1 MTMLGRRVT
10 LRDVADRAGV
20 HTSTASR
27 AINEHT
33 RSLVDSQTVE
43 RVLLAAKELGY
54 RPNSL
59 ARGLKTNRT
68 FTVGMLLPDLTNPLF
83 PPIVRG
89 IEDAL
94 GEADYTVILANTDND
109 EDKERTVLHALLSRS
124 IDGLILATAQR
135 EASAAIREMV
145 DDGLPIVLVN
155 RTMDD
160 PVVSSVTADD
170 RGGIQLAVEHLLALG
185 HRRIAH
191 IAGPQH
197 VSTGIARYHSFVEV
211 MRQLELDEDLVAY
224 ADWFREEAGA
234 DAFRALLERRSDI
247 TAVVAANDLIAL
259 GCYDVLNERGLGVG
273 TEVSIVGFND
283 MLFADKLC
291 PPLTTIRIP
300 HYELGTRAAQ
310 IMLEFVQ
317 GQRTDPVQVHLD
329 AELVERRSTGPPPSC
344 RRRHDLGCGRCRRR
358 PQQPDRHCVSCPSRP
373 AVPGARSARHDR
385 RRHGHRGA
393 DPAGLPPRL
402 VLDRTQP
409 APVEPD
415 ATRERAAARRARAGV
430 PASRPCRAR
439 TARRWHVADRVARHR
454 RHLRGVREVLGG
466 RRP

>member
-10 LRDVADRAGV
+10 LRDVAEVAGV

-33 RSLVDSQTVE
+33 RTLVDSQTVE
-43 RVLLAAKELGY
+43 RVLTAAKDLGY

-89 IEDAL
+89 IEDTL
-94 GEADYTVILANTDND
+94 GKADYTVILANTDND
-109 EDKERTVLHALLSRS
+109 EDKERTVLQALLSRS
-124 IDGLILATAQR
+124 VDGLILATAQR
-135 EASAAIREMV
+135 AASGAVRELV

-160 PVVSSVTADD
+160 PGVSSITGDD
-170 RGGIQLAVEHLLALG
+170 RHGVRLAVEHLVALG

-191 IAGPQH
+191 VAGPQH
-197 VSTGIARYHSFVEV
+197 VSTGLARYRGFLDAV
-211 MRQLELDEDLVAY
+211 RQAGLEPDPDLVVY

-234 DAFRALLERRSDI
+234 KAFRTLLRRDTGV

-259 GCYDVLNERGLGVG
+259 GCYDVLNEHGLRVG
-273 TEVSIVGFND
+273 TDLSVVGFND

-300 HYELGTRAAQ
+300 HYEIGARAAQ
-310 IMLEFVQ
+310 IILEFIQGHRSDAVQ
-317 GQRTDPVQVHLD
+317 MHLD
-329 AELVERRSTGPPPSC
+329 AELIERASTGPPP
-344 RRRHDLGCGRCRRR
+344 DGR
-358 PQQPDRHCVSCPSRP
+358 S
-373 AVPGARSARHDR
+373 
-385 RRHGHRGA
+385 
-393 DPAGLPPRL
+393 
-402 VLDRTQP
+402 
-409 APVEPD
+409 
-415 ATRERAAARRARAGV
+415 
-430 PASRPCRAR
+430 
-439 TARRWHVADRVARHR
+439 
-454 RHLRGVREVLGG
+454 
-466 RRP
+466 

>member
-1 MTMLGRRVT
+1 MLGRRVT

-43 RVLLAAKELGY
+43 RVLVAAKELGY

-109 EDKERTVLHALLSRS
+109 EDKERTVLHAMLSRS

-135 EASAAIREMV
+135 AASAAIREMV
-145 DDGLPIVLVN
+145 TDGLPIVLVN

-170 RGGIQLAVEHLLALG
+170 RGGIQLAVEHLVALG
-185 HRRIAH
+185 HRHIAH

-197 VSTGIARYHSFVEV
+197 VSTGLARYRSFLEV
-211 MRQLELDEDLVAY
+211 MQQLDIDHGPDLVVY

-234 DAFRALLERRSDI
+234 EAFQALLEQRSDV

-273 TEVSIVGFND
+273 TDVSVVGFND

-300 HYELGTRAAQ
+300 HYEIGARAAQ
-310 IMLEFVQ
+310 IILEFIQGHRSDAVQ
-317 GQRTDPVQVHLD
+317 MHLD
-329 AELVERRSTGPPPSC
+329 AELIERASTGPPP
-344 RRRHDLGCGRCRRR
+344 DGR
-358 PQQPDRHCVSCPSRP
+358 S
-373 AVPGARSARHDR
+373 
-385 RRHGHRGA
+385 
-393 DPAGLPPRL
+393 
-402 VLDRTQP
+402 
-409 APVEPD
+409 
-415 ATRERAAARRARAGV
+415 
-430 PASRPCRAR
+430 
-439 TARRWHVADRVARHR
+439 
-454 RHLRGVREVLGG
+454 
-466 RRP
+466 

>member
-1 MTMLGRRVT
+1 VT

-43 RVLLAAKELGY
+43 RVLLAAKDLGY

-135 EASAAIREMV
+135 AASAAIREMV

-170 RGGIQLAVEHLLALG
+170 RGGIQLAVEHLVALG

-197 VSTGIARYHSFVEV
+197 VSTGLTRYRSFVEV
-211 MRQLELDEDLVAY
+211 MQQLDLDHGPDLVAY
-224 ADWFREEAGA
+224 ADWFREESGA
-234 DAFRALLERRSDI
+234 EACRALLEQHSDV

-259 GCYDVLNERGLGVG
+259 GCYDVLNDRGLGVG
-273 TEVSIVGFND
+273 TDISVVGFND

-310 IMLEFVQ
+310 ILLEFVQ
-317 GQRTDPVQVHLD
+317 GQRTDAVQVHLD
-329 AELVERRSTGPPPSC
+329 AELVERKSAGPP
-344 RRRHDLGCGRCRRR
+344 R
-358 PQQPDRHCVSCPSRP
+358 SR
-373 AVPGARSARHDR
+373 
-385 RRHGHRGA
+385 
-393 DPAGLPPRL
+393 
-402 VLDRTQP
+402 
-409 APVEPD
+409 
-415 ATRERAAARRARAGV
+415 
-430 PASRPCRAR
+430 
-439 TARRWHVADRVARHR
+439 
-454 RHLRGVREVLGG
+454 
-466 RRP
+466 